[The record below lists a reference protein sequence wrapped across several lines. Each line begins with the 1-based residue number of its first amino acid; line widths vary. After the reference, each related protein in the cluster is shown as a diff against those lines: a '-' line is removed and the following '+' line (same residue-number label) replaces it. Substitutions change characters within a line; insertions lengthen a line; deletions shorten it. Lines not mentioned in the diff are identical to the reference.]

1 VCGGQTAPILAGA
14 PVPGTDA
21 HPAPA
26 GIVRGAPG
34 GSDGRAPASSG
45 ADRRNHDATLTTTPT
60 PDRTSPPA
68 AGPHPRGRMERF
80 RDECWDFVI
89 RAQHHRLTG
98 LSSQFAYNA
107 FIATVPLLLTLIA
120 AVRLIAGQA
129 ATARI
134 VKTYNEEIPTA
145 YQRTL
150 HDILNSALHDQ
161 NRAATVLVLGAIAA
175 LYLAGNAVGALIVGL
190 DAARGTRDRPW
201 VVGKIVG
208 IRIAAVWIVLATIVN
223 IGILFG
229 QSGVDA
235 ISRRFDLSAATH
247 STLRGL
253 VFFFATLVLLA
264 MVWVIHRDGPNA
276 PPRHRRAYVPGM
288 IVAAIGIVAFTQL
301 FAAYVDHFGGF
312 SVYGALF
319 GVVIYLT
326 LLWGIGAAV
335 LTGAEI
341 NETAAR
347 RRAGGRAPERTR
359 LGG

>member
-1 VCGGQTAPILAGA
+1 V
-14 PVPGTDA
+14 
-21 HPAPA
+21 
-26 GIVRGAPG
+26 
-34 GSDGRAPASSG
+34 
-45 ADRRNHDATLTTTPT
+45 TTTPT
-60 PDRTSPPA
+60 PDRTSPSA
-68 AGPHPRGRMERF
+68 AGPPPRGRMELF

-89 RAQHHRLTG
+89 RAQRHRLTG

-107 FIATVPLLLTLIA
+107 FIATVPMLLTLIA
-120 AVRLIAGQA
+120 AVRLIAGKT

-134 VKTYNEEIPTA
+134 VRTYNEEIPTA

-150 HDILNSALHDQ
+150 HDILNSALRDQ
-161 NRAATVLVLGAIAA
+161 NRAAAVLVLAAIAA

-190 DAARGTRDRPW
+190 DHARGTPDRPW

-223 IGILFG
+223 LAILLG

-235 ISRRFDLSAATH
+235 VSRRFDLASGTH

-253 VFFFATLVLLA
+253 VFFFGTLVLLA
-264 MVWVIHRDGPNA
+264 MVWVIHREGPNA
-276 PPRHRRAYVPGM
+276 PPRRRRAYVPGM

-326 LLWGIGAAV
+326 LLWGVGAVV
-335 LTGAEI
+335 LSGAEV

-347 RRAGGRAPERTR
+347 RRAGGRAPQRGTF
-359 LGG
+359 GG